1 MVYLDV
7 GTNNEELLND
17 PNYLGK
23 RHRRLIGPDYY
34 DMVDEFMH
42 HAKQYRVCAKTP
54 TLALA
59 VFQFLSD
66 ASNGLLKKEADAVRW
81 ASEPLN

>member
-1 MVYLDV
+1 M
-7 GTNNEELLND
+7 ND

-42 HAKQYRVCAKTP
+42 AVYGRWPDAIVQFEDFETP
-54 TLALA
+54 KAVPLLARYKDKAMTLVYFDYPVGNVNRL
-59 VFQFLSD
+59 
-66 ASNGLLKKEADAVRW
+66 
-81 ASEPLN
+81 